1 MRMRA
6 SRAPPEPTPMT
17 HTHPTHR
24 RSDPGAHL
32 HTIGALHTDDDDT
45 RLDAAVAADW
55 EAAIE
60 RFRATALDAP
70 RFTEAL
76 ASLVGTAPDRVRVT
90 PVRDS
95 DRISVHID
103 EALVGQWVS
112 DAALIADVAAS
123 TVLAVRDPQWDDLPV
138 ATRGHLLST
147 LRVYTPSCPRCAAPV
162 ELVVHAPVCSCE
174 GPSAYRFDCAAADC
188 GVTLYRIDKPT
199 ADAFI

>member
-1 MRMRA
+1 M
-6 SRAPPEPTPMT
+6 STT
-17 HTHPTHR
+17 HTMHR
-24 RSDPGAHL
+24 RTDPGAHL
-32 HTIGALHTDDDDT
+32 HTTGILHTAGDDT

-55 EAAIE
+55 EAALE
-60 RFRATALDAP
+60 RFRATDLDAP

-76 ASLVGTAPDRVRVT
+76 ASLVGAAPDRVRVT

-103 EALVGQWVS
+103 ATLVGQWVS
-112 DAALIADVAAS
+112 AAALIADVSAA
-123 TVLAVRDPQWDDLPV
+123 TVLAVHDPQWDDLAV

-147 LRVYTPSCPRCAAPV
+147 LRVHTPSCPRCAAAV